1 MKKRYLL
8 SLLLLSPFLAHAD
21 ALKALGEAQAFFALL
36 ILGIIILV
44 IIGFLIVIYSIYSWP
59 HWAGVPYVVGLPLAL
74 IAYVRLAVDSPGVG
88 INMLLLL
95 ALLLNGLV
103 WVRRFRPMPVR
114 IAGVLAI
121 AIATSVA
128 MVAVVLHS

>member
-1 MKKRYLL
+1 MKKSYLL

-36 ILGIIILV
+36 MLGIIILV
-44 IIGFLIVIYSIYSWP
+44 IIGFLIVIYSWP

-74 IAYVRLAVDSPGVG
+74 IAWARLAADSPGIG

-121 AIATSVA
+121 AIATSVS

>member
-1 MKKRYLL
+1 
-8 SLLLLSPFLAHAD
+8 
-21 ALKALGEAQAFFALL
+21 
-36 ILGIIILV
+36 
-44 IIGFLIVIYSIYSWP
+44 
-59 HWAGVPYVVGLPLAL
+59 
-74 IAYVRLAVDSPGVG
+74 
-88 INMLLLL
+88 MLLLL